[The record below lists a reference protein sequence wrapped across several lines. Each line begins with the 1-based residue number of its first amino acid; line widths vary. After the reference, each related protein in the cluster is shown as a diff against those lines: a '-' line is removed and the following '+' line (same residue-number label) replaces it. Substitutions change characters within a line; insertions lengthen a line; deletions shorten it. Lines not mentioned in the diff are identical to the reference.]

1 MKKIISL
8 VIGISLLMGLLPFAL
23 YQGVAMGQ
31 TAPTLSAWFN
41 YYPAGVPVGSS
52 FRVEIC
58 VKNDGPGDAV
68 NVVADLVIGNASRAS
83 SATPPLNIGNLAE
96 TEIVCGNFT
105 VQCDGIGG
113 VAYTVDLTGQ
123 DSVSGDPIN
132 VSLPNIGIN
141 QIPRSGCFIATAA
154 YGSYLDPHVQTLRD
168 FRDQYMMINPVG
180 EAFVSLY
187 YDVSPPIARFID
199 DHPALKPLV
208 RMSLLPAVALGK
220 AVVDTNTAEK
230 AAIGGSMGL
239 VSVAAV
245 VWLRRRSQRA
255 GRLT

>member
-23 YQGVAMGQ
+23 YQGVAVGQ
-31 TAPTLSAWFN
+31 GPPTLSVWFN
-41 YYPAGVPVGSS
+41 YYPAVVTAGRP
-52 FRVEIC
+52 FLVEIC
-58 VKNDGPGDAV
+58 VRNDGPGEAF
-68 NVVADLVIGNASRAS
+68 NVTANIATGNTSRAS
-83 SATPPLNIGNLAE
+83 SASPNQNIGHLAL

-105 VQCDGIGG
+105 VQCLAVGG
-113 VAYTVDLTGQ
+113 VALWGNVTGQ
-123 DSVSGDPIN
+123 DSLGNPVN
-132 VSLPNIGIN
+132 VSTASIGVN

-154 YGSYLDPHVQTLRD
+154 YGSYFDPHVETLRE
-168 FRDQYMMINPVG
+168 FRDDYLLTNPVG

-187 YDVSPPIARFID
+187 YDVSPPIAGFID
-199 DHPALKPLV
+199 DHPALKPIV
-208 RMSLLPAVALGK
+208 RLALLPAVALGK
-220 AVVDTNTAEK
+220 AAVATNTAEK

-245 VWLRRRSQRA
+245 VWLRRRSHRA